1 MTEQGKPAETS
12 GTEHTA
18 AHDPAEDYK
27 VEGLNLD
34 DVHKDDE
41 DVPAALE
48 RETDDGKGGAV
59 VPKADF
65 DSYTEADADVE
76 EKEGDS

>member
-1 MTEQGKPAETS
+1 MSDET
-12 GTEHTA
+12 TNEPT
-18 AHDPAEDYK
+18 HDPAEDYK

-65 DSYTEADADVE
+65 DAYTEADADVE
-76 EKEGDS
+76 AKEGDS